1 MSTIVD
7 LADNQNNV
15 VHLTD
20 KNITA
25 IRVVQNR
32 FVIVPSTDSRPR
44 FRDLLNMGVAPQ
56 GNSMILIQAYRD
68 AGGVGDIT
76 GESLLYKL
84 PIVFAEDFRP
94 GNYCRIIEYGSN
106 RLLNIWNGPD
116 IRASGN
122 VVSTSDA
129 IPFIEFLHRLFPI
142 QEERHYFRDWLAH
155 VVRHPGKRVKSTVLL
170 RSEQGVGKGFL
181 AETLLTGLL
190 GKSSVGTV
198 ALGDVVGNFND
209 ALVGKTLILIDEVYK
224 NPESTVNT
232 LKSIQGNDTITLR
245 RKHIPDT
252 TVDNYLSFLMSSND
266 LFPLPLEREDRRFWV
281 PAFIK
286 HRESKDETMSFINEK
301 LKPWLIEQGGMQI
314 VRDLLETV
322 DLSGFKPWGN
332 PPMTVSKREMIGF
345 YPQER
350 LNDFASNYI
359 ADQLVVKA
367 LDIGAKY
374 HTATGEVLSNRA
386 VADKLSE
393 LGCDAKR
400 TSNGRLWIT
409 PKGLASGLSE
419 LCPPAE
425 LHRAYSSTREV

>member
-1 MSTIVD
+1 MSVTTTQLNDPDI
-7 LADNQNNV
+7 A
-15 VHLTD
+15 
-20 KNITA
+20 A
-25 IRVVQNR
+25 IRAVQNR

-56 GNSMILIQAYRD
+56 GNPMMLCQAYRD
-68 AGGVGDIT
+68 AGGTGDIT
-76 GESLLYKL
+76 GESLLNKL

-94 GNYCRIIEYGSN
+94 GDYRRIMEYGGN
-106 RLLNIWNGPD
+106 RLLNMWTGPD
-116 IRASGN
+116 IRASGK

-129 IPFIEFLHRLFPI
+129 RPFIEFLQRLFPI
-142 QEERHYFRDWLAH
+142 HEERYYFRDWLAH
-155 VVRHPGKRVKSTVLL
+155 AVRYPGQRINATVLL
-170 RSEQGVGKGFL
+170 RSEHGVGKGFL
-181 AETLLTGLL
+181 AETLLPGLL

-198 ALGDVVGNFND
+198 ALGDVVGQFND
-209 ALVGKTLILIDEVYK
+209 ALVGKTLIVIDEVYK

-232 LKSIQGNDTITLR
+232 LKSIQGNKTITLR

-252 TVDNYLSFLMSSND
+252 TVDNFLNFIITSND
-266 LFPLPLEREDRRFWV
+266 HFPLPLEHEDRRFWV

-286 HRESKDETMSFINEK
+286 HKESKKETMSFINTT
-301 LKPWLIEQGGMQI
+301 LKPWLLEQGGMQI

-322 DLSGFKPWGN
+322 DLSEFHPWGD

-345 YPQER
+345 CPKER
-350 LNDFASNYI
+350 LAEFVADYI

-367 LDIGAKY
+367 LDIEAKY
-374 HTATGEVLSNRA
+374 HTETGEVLSNRA

-419 LCPPAE
+419 LSPPAE
-425 LHRAYSSTREV
+425 LHQAYSSTREV